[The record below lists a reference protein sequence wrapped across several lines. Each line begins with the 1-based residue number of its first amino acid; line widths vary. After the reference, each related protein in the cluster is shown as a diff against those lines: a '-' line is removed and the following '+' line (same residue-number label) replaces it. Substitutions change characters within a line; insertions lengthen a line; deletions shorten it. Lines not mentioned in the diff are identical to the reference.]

1 MKEVTFEQD
10 ELMVMAMFQE
20 DSRSLTMERITE
32 VIPYIKKDKEVYPLV
47 VSTLEKMKR
56 LSDTAFQSLDLEP
69 YKEEPEDSE

>member
-1 MKEVTFEQD
+1 MKAVTFEQD
-10 ELMVMAMFQE
+10 ELLVMAMFQE
-20 DSRSLTMERITE
+20 NSRGLTMERITE
-32 VIPYIKKDKEVYPLV
+32 IIPFIEGDMEVYPLV